1 MLRLLEAG
9 LSELGYSVVCARN
22 GLEAVEYAKNDV
34 RLIILD
40 MIMPEMDGVA
50 ALRCIREK
58 TPNVLVASGYTSPE
72 KAPLLEALGIEG
84 FVQKPFE
91 LAKLAGTVRDV
102 LDGVAV

>member
-1 MLRLLEAG
+1 MR
-9 LSELGYSVVCARN
+9 RD
-22 GLEAVEYAKNDV
+22 DV

-50 ALRCIREK
+50 TLRAIRQKLPEVK
-58 TPNVLVASGYTSPE
+58 VLIASGYISPE
-72 KAPLLEALGIEG
+72 KAAILESLGIEG

-91 LAKLAGTVRDV
+91 LAKLARVIRDV